1 LGFVERFKRKK
12 EEEPYEPTAPRHALM
27 YVKALSIQ
35 DLSDLDHIKREF
47 NQGNIII
54 LKVTPL
60 AKKNLDDVKKAI
72 SFLTSCVREAGG
84 DIARLG
90 EERVLITPP
99 SVKIWKKDSQARES
113 SGSISI

>member
-12 EEEPYEPTAPRHALM
+12 GEEPHETTSSGHALI

-35 DLSDLDHIKREF
+35 DLSDLNQIKGEF
-47 NQGNIII
+47 TQGNIII

-60 AKKNLDDVKKAI
+60 AKKNLDDVKKAV
-72 SFLTSCVREAGG
+72 SYLTSCVKEAGG

-99 SVKIWKKDSQARES
+99 NVKIWKKDSPPRES
-113 SGSISI
+113 SESTSI

>member
-1 LGFVERFKRKK
+1 LGFAERFKRRKAK
-12 EEEPYEPTAPRHALM
+12 EPSETVPTKHLPI

-35 DLSDLDHIKREF
+35 DLSDLNQIKGQF
-47 NQGNIII
+47 DQGNIII

-72 SFLTSCVREAGG
+72 SYLTGCVTEAGG

-90 EERVLITPP
+90 EERILITPP
-99 SVKIWKKDSQARES
+99 TVKIWKRDNHPQES
-113 SGSISI
+113 SESISI

>member
-1 LGFVERFKRKK
+1 MGFVERFKRKK
-12 EEEPYEPTAPRHALM
+12 EEEPYETAAPRHALI

-35 DLSDLDHIKREF
+35 DLSDLNHIKGEF

-72 SFLTSCVREAGG
+72 SYLTNCVKEAGG

-99 SVKIWKKDSQARES
+99 SVKIWKKNSQTRES
-113 SGSISI
+113 PESISI